1 MVSLDLDEQSHRSE
15 YSINAV
21 NFHGQ
26 ITKLDEEENVEGQI
40 SGDCDGPKE
49 MVMVPKDPA
58 KSDHSPQNSGEN
70 DLVVI
75 SKQRDCKPK
84 RVNKAQIKAKA
95 KKAQKS
101 QQLQNTLANTNQTM
115 SDIKSSLVPQADL
128 EQSSGENNVEQE
140 SEDTD
145 YDEVHKIKKGLKRGR
160 RETDF
165 LVYKEQTLATI
176 TKLED
181 EIKAKQELSSCDEDE
196 DEIKRLKNMV
206 SAYQSRLIK
215 RASAEENET
224 KVQTR
229 DQQILVIKKIIK
241 EELTASQHTRVFRRI
256 DVEASEEVIK

>member
-1 MVSLDLDEQSHRSE
+1 
-15 YSINAV
+15 
-21 NFHGQ
+21 
-26 ITKLDEEENVEGQI
+26 
-40 SGDCDGPKE
+40 

-58 KSDHSPQNSGEN
+58 KSDQSPQNSGEN

-75 SKQRDCKPK
+75 SKARDCKPN
-84 RVNKAQIKAKA
+84 RVNKAEMKAKA
-95 KKAQKS
+95 KKAQKC

-115 SDIKSSLVPQADL
+115 SDIKSILVPQAEL

-145 YDEVHKIKKGLKRGR
+145 DDEVHKIQKRLKRGR

-165 LVYKEQTLATI
+165 LVYKEQTLVTI
-176 TKLED
+176 SKLED
-181 EIKAKQELSSCDEDE
+181 EIRAKQELACCDEDE

-215 RASAEENET
+215 RANAEENET

-241 EELTASQHTRVFRRI
+241 EELTASQHAHVSRRI
-256 DVEASEEVIK
+256 DLEASEEVIKLAIQ